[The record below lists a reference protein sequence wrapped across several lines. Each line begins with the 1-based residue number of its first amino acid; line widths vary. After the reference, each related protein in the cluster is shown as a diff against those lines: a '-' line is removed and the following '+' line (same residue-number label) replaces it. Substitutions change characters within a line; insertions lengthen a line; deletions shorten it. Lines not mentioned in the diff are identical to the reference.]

1 MWLTRP
7 TMERDTLLMGIA
19 LIGIVAAALY
29 RAYLKLK
36 PSLDLALEDGSLS
49 LSEVMDMKD
58 ELIDVAGDV
67 GDLIKSLPSAS
78 ELKKM
83 KKADLLALAEKNNVE
98 LSSATLTKAQ
108 IIAEMLE

>member
-1 MWLTRP
+1 
-7 TMERDTLLMGIA
+7 MERDTLLMGIA

-49 LSEVMDMKD
+49 LD
-58 ELIDVAGDV
+58 DVAGDV

-78 ELKKM
+78 KMKTM